1 MYKIQQLDFKS
12 HFSEQVNF
20 EAVSRVI
27 PANVIAE
34 VVAEC
39 GVEEERSRKLPARLT
54 VWLCLL
60 MNIFSGIGLQAVLVR
75 MVRGTRLVVGAG
87 LEVTANKS
95 SISKARYRL
104 GVEPLR
110 RLFSRVCQPLASA
123 DDPSAFRYGL
133 RLIAMDST
141 VEQAADTPANEA
153 VFGRQLGTRKSA
165 GSAFPQVR
173 CVYACECGTHAIFDA
188 VFMPYRTG
196 DMHGVRQLL
205 RCVDNAMLVMLD
217 AGLFSADLVAAIRDR
232 GSHVLCRVRRTVHP
246 RCEQRLA
253 DGSYL
258 SHLTVYDAHRRPT
271 GQRVP
276 IRVIEYT
283 FDDPPRPGYQLVHRL
298 LTTLL
303 DPVHYP
309 ALDLICL
316 YHERWEIELTI
327 DELDTHQRLL
337 STPLHSHKPEGVL
350 QELYGLLLAH
360 YLIRAIIYQAAQSV
374 ALDPDRLSFV
384 TAVRLISD
392 AVADFQ
398 LVAPAQHPQLWQ
410 RLLTDLVFTRL
421 PARDNRIHPR
431 VVKRQRTIF
440 AVKKPPHLHPPQP
453 LKSFRAG
460 VVVLPLPSTP

>member
-1 MYKIQQLDFKS
+1 MYRIQRLDFKQ

-27 PANVIAE
+27 PANVVEE
-34 VVAEC
+34 VIAEC
-39 GVEEERSRKLPARLT
+39 GAEEERSRKLPAALT

-75 MVRGTRLVVGAG
+75 MVRGTRLVAGAG

-110 RLFSRVCQPLASA
+110 RLFSRLCQPLASPN
-123 DDPSAFRYGL
+123 DPTAFRYGL
-133 RLIAMDST
+133 RLIALDST
-141 VEQAADTPANEA
+141 VEQAADTAANQA
-153 VFGRQLGTRKSA
+153 VFGRQPGTRNSA

-188 VFMPYRTG
+188 IFMPYRTG
-196 DMHGVRQLL
+196 DIHGVRQLL
-205 RCVDNAMLVMLD
+205 RCIDHAMLVMLD
-217 AGLFSADLVAAIRDR
+217 AGLFGADLIATMRDR
-232 GSHVLCRVRRTVHP
+232 GSHILCRVSSAVRP

-258 SHLTVYDAHRRPT
+258 SHLTVYDAQRRPT

-276 IRVIEYT
+276 IRVIDYT
-283 FDDPPRPGYQLVHRL
+283 FDDPQRPGYPLVHRL

-303 DPVHYP
+303 DPVRYP

-316 YHERWEIELTI
+316 FHERWEIELTI

-360 YLIRAIIYQAAQSV
+360 YLIRAIMYQAARTV

-384 TAVRLISD
+384 TAIRLISD

-398 LVAPAQHPQLWQ
+398 LIDPAQHPQLWL
-410 RLLTDLVFTRL
+410 RLLNDLVYTLL
-421 PARDNRIHPR
+421 PLRDNRINPR

-440 AVKKPPHLHPPQP
+440 AVKKPHHLHPPQP

-460 VVVLPLPSTP
+460 VVVLPQPFTP

>member
-1 MYKIQQLDFKS
+1 
-12 HFSEQVNF
+12 
-20 EAVSRVI
+20 
-27 PANVIAE
+27 
-34 VVAEC
+34 
-39 GVEEERSRKLPARLT
+39 
-54 VWLCLL
+54 
-60 MNIFSGIGLQAVLVR
+60 
-75 MVRGTRLVVGAG
+75 
-87 LEVTANKS
+87 
-95 SISKARYRL
+95 
-104 GVEPLR
+104 
-110 RLFSRVCQPLASA
+110 
-123 DDPSAFRYGL
+123 
-133 RLIAMDST
+133 
-141 VEQAADTPANEA
+141 
-153 VFGRQLGTRKSA
+153 
-165 GSAFPQVR
+165 
-173 CVYACECGTHAIFDA
+173 
-188 VFMPYRTG
+188 MPYRTG
-196 DMHGVRQLL
+196 DIHGVRQLL
-205 RCVDNAMLVMLD
+205 RSIDNAMLVMLD
-217 AGLFSADLVAAIRDR
+217 AGLFGADLIATIRDR
-232 GSHVLCRVRRTVHP
+232 GSHVLCRVSSLVRP

-283 FDDPPRPGYQLVHRL
+283 FDDPQRPGYQLVHCL

-360 YLIRAIIYQAAQSV
+360 YLIRAIMYQAAQTV

-384 TAVRLISD
+384 SAVRLISD

-410 RLLTDLVFTRL
+410 RLLNDLVYTLL
-421 PARDNRIHPR
+421 PPRDNRINPR

-440 AVKKPPHLHPPQP
+440 AVKKPHHLHPPQP

-460 VVVLPLPSTP
+460 VVVLPHPSTP